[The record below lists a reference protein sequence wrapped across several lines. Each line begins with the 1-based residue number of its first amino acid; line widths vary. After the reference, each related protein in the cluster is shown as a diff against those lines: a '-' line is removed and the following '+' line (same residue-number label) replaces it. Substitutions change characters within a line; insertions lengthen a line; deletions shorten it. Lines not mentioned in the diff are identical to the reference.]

1 MFQDYSVYSPLVAPK
16 DGVIVH
22 GLFVDAGRFDLSE
35 MMLVDAKPGEINPP
49 LPAMIMTPVT
59 IMSVDDPRYISPL
72 YKTSVRAG
80 VLSTTGH
87 STNFV
92 IAVLLPSK
100 ELQAYWILKGTAL
113 LTQLTD

>member
-1 MFQDYSVYSPLVAPK
+1 MISSLK
-16 DGVIVH
+16 
-22 GLFVDAGRFDLSE
+22 L
-35 MMLVDAKPGEINPP
+35 GEINPP
-49 LPAMIMTPVT
+49 LPAVTLEPVT
-59 IMSVDDPRYISPL
+59 QLPEYDLRYMCPL

-92 IAVLLPSK
+92 LAFLLPSSQP
-100 ELQAYWILKGTAL
+100 QAYWILKGTAL